1 MKIWTRR
8 LWKPLGAVVIIGGAL
23 LYWASLPQR
32 VELADPTGQTPDPKN
47 GELLFHAGGCIS
59 CHAPAKGAA
68 ANGQPRDPQLPS
80 GGEPL
85 ATPIGTLYPP
95 NITADK
101 ETGIGSWSDADFVN
115 AVQQGVSPK
124 GENLIPAFPYTSYR
138 NMTVKDVLD
147 IKAYLFS
154 LPPVHGEN
162 PDVGLPLAWFARH
175 GIGLWKRLALTNTPS
190 QSSTI
195 DPAQSAR
202 WNRGAYLVNGP
213 GHCAEC
219 HTPRNLLMIPKAD
232 QALMGGPHPSGK
244 GKVPSL
250 HGVIARGDFKDV
262 DDLATGL
269 QEGED
274 GGYDHLTYG
283 GMGEVQKNLAQL
295 PDGDIR
301 AIAEYIGSL
310 K

>member
-1 MKIWTRR
+1 MRAK
-8 LWKPLGAVVIIGGAL
+8 LWLSLGAVVIIGGAL
-23 LYWASLPQR
+23 LFWTSLPQT
-32 VELADPTGQTPDPKN
+32 VAFADLSGHQPDIKN
-47 GELLFHAGGCIS
+47 GELLYHAGGCIS
-59 CHAPAKGAA
+59 CHAPAKESG
-68 ANGQPRDPQLPS
+68 RDPKIPS
-80 GGEPL
+80 GGAPL

-101 ETGIGSWSDADFVN
+101 ETGIGNWTDADFIN
-115 AVQQGVSPK
+115 AMQHGVSPK

-138 NMTVKDVLD
+138 NMTVADVLD

-154 LPPVHGEN
+154 LPTVHAEN
-162 PDVGLPLAWFARH
+162 PDVGLPLSWFARH
-175 GIGLWKRLALTNTPS
+175 GIGVWKRLALTGTPG
-190 QSSTI
+190 QSTTI
-195 DPAQSAR
+195 DPAQSAS

-232 QALMGGPHPSGK
+232 QAFMGGPHPSGK

-250 HGVIARGDFKDV
+250 HSVIARGDFESV

-269 QEGED
+269 KDGED

-283 GMGEVQKNLAQL
+283 GMGEVQKNIAQL
-295 PDGDIR
+295 PDADIH
-301 AIAEYIGSL
+301 AIAEYITSL